1 MSGISDPPVTEG
13 SVSIVPIVK
22 SSPKGGKKLPKF
34 HWSTNHRKLLRTVL
48 LSVKS
53 VVDKW
58 KRFVCYLSIY
68 VSLYLLYVL
77 SIHLSIHHSIHP
89 FIIPFI
95 HSFIIPPFIHPS
107 IHSFICL
114 SSNPF
119 IHVSIPP
126 LSSDTDTVDDQRFLD
141 NLTHKHNA
149 HLVLNTVQ
157 IIVLVVDSLL
167 SLVGGIKSLVTE
179 CCQISMKRKK
189 SSKREVRLSLA

>member
-1 MSGISDPPVTEG
+1 MSGTSDPPVTGG
-13 SVSIVPIVK
+13 SVSVIPIVK
-22 SSPKGGKKLPKF
+22 SSSKGGKKLPKF
-34 HWSTNHRKLLRTVL
+34 HWSTDHRKLLRTIL

-53 VVDKW
+53 VVDEW
-58 KRFVCYLSIY
+58 KRFVIRLLCFTICYMYCPFNHSSIIPPFIHH
-68 VSLYLLYVL
+68 S
-77 SIHLSIHHSIHP
+77 SIHLSIHSV
-89 FIIPFI
+89 
-95 HSFIIPPFIHPS
+95 
-107 IHSFICL
+107 ICS

-126 LSSDTDTVDDQRFLD
+126 LSSDTDTVD

-189 SSKREVRLSLA
+189 SSKREVRLSLT

>member
-58 KRFVCYLSIY
+58 KRFVICLSMF
-68 VSLYLLYVL
+68 
-77 SIHLSIHHSIHP
+77 HSICYMYCP
-89 FIIPFI
+89 FIY
-95 HSFIIPPFIHPS
+95 PS

-179 CCQISMKRKK
+179 CCQISIKRKK
-189 SSKREVRLSLA
+189 SSRREVRLSLA